1 MPELR
6 FRAVLHTSDAK
17 ERNTQTFHMSLDK
30 AFTWARTVL
39 EGRDAGDSVKIHETR
54 ENMIATVS
62 QESLTQFPVELP
74 GTILRTPLEKQDYPA
89 SSPNQ
94 PAS

>member
-30 AFTWARTVL
+30 ALTWAHAVL
-39 EGRDAGDSVKIHETR
+39 EGRDAGDSVEIHETR
-54 ENMIATVS
+54 EDNVATVS
-62 QESLTQFPVELP
+62 QKSLTSGRRSGSTLP
-74 GTILRTPLEKQDYPA
+74 SGLLRAQ
-89 SSPNQ
+89 
-94 PAS
+94 